1 MKTHRLNHHDIQTIK
16 AFEDRAKKKACDNV
30 RADCITLIGCLFALL
45 ALVVL
50 GVLADLPQ

>member
-30 RADCITLIGCLFALL
+30 RADCITLLGCLLALL
-45 ALVVL
+45 ALLVL
-50 GVLADLPQ
+50 GLIAGVPQ